1 MSDEDTMRMSES
13 AVPICITETVVH
25 TPQKI
30 KRTRSFVGI
39 RVGFTKLAY
48 SIGIWALD
56 RLEESFFEETVEVVE
71 PGSRT
76 ETHFA
81 IVVGSDGYGRTL
93 EAIEVPSKPS
103 CIHHYEIIRHAVHE
117 KAKVD
122 YISHGANKETQK
134 AAEVLREPNRDVLN
148 RIRQSLV
155 EAGHEDNY
163 FLPNRNVAGGNGI
176 NGSEINGN
184 GSEHG

>member
-1 MSDEDTMRMSES
+1 MSDEDTMEMSES

-25 TPQKI
+25 APQKI

-39 RVGFTKLAY
+39 RLGFTKLAY
-48 SIGIWALD
+48 SIGNWALD
-56 RLEESFFEETVEVVE
+56 RLEESFFEEKVEIVE

-93 EAIEVPSKPS
+93 EAIEVEHKPS
-103 CIHHYEIIRHAVHE
+103 CIHHYEILRNAE
-117 KAKVD
+117 QEQAKLD
-122 YISHGANKETQK
+122 YINHGVNKETNQ
-134 AAEVLREPNRDVLN
+134 AAEELREPNEEVLA

-155 EAGHEDNY
+155 EAGHDDSY
-163 FLPNRNVAGGNGI
+163 FRPNM
-176 NGSEINGN
+176 NGN
-184 GSEHG
+184 GSHE